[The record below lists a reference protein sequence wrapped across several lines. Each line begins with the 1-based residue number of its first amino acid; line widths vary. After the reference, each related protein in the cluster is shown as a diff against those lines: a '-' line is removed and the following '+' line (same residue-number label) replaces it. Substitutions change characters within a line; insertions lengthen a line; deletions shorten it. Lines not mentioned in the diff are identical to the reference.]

1 MPHFRDT
8 GLDIPSARADSADPG
23 RGLYLSMSAIFFKRF
38 LMRPTQ
44 VASIIPSSRTLVRK
58 VCSKFDFSEPRVI
71 VEFGPGEGVHTREVV
86 RRMHPDSRLLL
97 FELDPDLSKH
107 LVEQFKDD
115 ARVEVIN
122 GNAQT
127 IREEL
132 AKRGLEHCDYVF
144 SGIPFSILEVGLKR
158 KLLQSVFDSLVPE
171 PHAAF
176 IIYQVTNELRGHA
189 TVFPDADSEYCLQN
203 IPPMFVTVF
212 WKLPRN
218 AQQRSSERSGGNGSR
233 SFEKARQPA

>member
-1 MPHFRDT
+1 
-8 GLDIPSARADSADPG
+8 
-23 RGLYLSMSAIFFKRF
+23 
-38 LMRPTQ
+38 MRPTQ

-58 VCSKFDFSEPRVI
+58 VSSKFDFSEPRVI

-107 LVEQFKDD
+107 LEEQFRGDS
-115 ARVEVIN
+115 RVEVIN
-122 GNAQT
+122 GDAQN
-127 IREEL
+127 IQVEL
-132 AKRGLEHCDYVF
+132 ERRGLKQCDYVF

-158 KLLQSVFDSLVPE
+158 QLLQRVFDVLVPE

-212 WKLPRN
+212 WKLARL
-218 AQQRSSERSGGNGSR
+218 AERSSNGSNG
-233 SFEKARQPA
+233 SNGSKTTEKSRQPA